1 MSSRNPRK
9 IILKDFINNNNY
21 SAHFF
26 INKKITKN
34 NISSIELTTE
44 RHSNLFT
51 NTTEKNRISNNTK
64 KLINKSNI
72 TLKNN
77 KQLSI
82 PNISSLNRTPEKDE
96 KIYIR
101 YIKDNY
107 SAQQNKKINIPE
119 ISKHIDNSSKK
130 INISNIYKLPIIL
143 KNDYKTLKLNTIKKE
158 TINKSQKTDSNR
170 EEPTKNYIKQMPS
183 INISKREKIYEMKNR
198 MNKDLNKNVNIN
210 IIDYNKICVKKEL
223 KPIKI
228 ITNKNSSSPPKKNE
242 NYQLTKLQ
250 NYMKD
255 RFYMDTEAKMSKK
268 LKDTVFNHD
277 RSLKDKIIEMNKIG
291 EFWGGIVD
299 YCNPVFSIKR
309 FGYLK
314 KKLDKNKKDRN
325 NNSEGTNSSVNISG
339 SKKSNKNEIKSMR
352 LFTINSYLDYKR
364 QKKMETRK
372 EFFEKYNN
380 SLKYYML

>member
-130 INISNIYKLPIIL
+130 INLSNIYKLPIIL

-314 KKLDKNKKDRN
+314 KKLDKNKKERN

>member
-314 KKLDKNKKDRN
+314 KKLDKNKKERN

>member
-44 RHSNLFT
+44 RHINLFT

-339 SKKSNKNEIKSMR
+339 SKKSNKNEIKYMR